1 MKLSSSYIC
10 EIEILSP
17 VHIGSGERLN
27 NGLDFL
33 IRDKKAVIVSMKKLM
48 DRLHELGSD
57 AAQSLTDAIE
67 SNRLEEWLRNQ
78 GIALHDIAKRSHP
91 VTERVIREIHPQ
103 ICSGTGQPFIP
114 GSSLKGAF
122 RTALLLDLATKDQF
136 KIVQDT
142 LENLIEK
149 EKVNLKFADSNI
161 TKILGKDPKFNL
173 MRSLTVGD
181 FHTAS
186 DRLFLPCTY
195 VYSLS
200 ADNKLAREK
209 KGKFDMKNFPESIG
223 KSAIAHGQIAF
234 DDYLQHHAVGKENFE
249 AFSNRLSL
257 AWLIACLRQKTEQT
271 IAKDE
276 AFFTDYGNNK
286 DCREVAAFYQKL
298 KDECE
303 NLQDNE
309 AILQIAW
316 GSGWRGMTGPLLQD
330 DDLTDELRKKLK
342 LAANRLNFPF
352 PKTRKVALTPQGARP
367 FGWIKIKFTD
377 KEEVKEK
384 ERIELQEKIEQ
395 KKFPWKSTLK
405 ELKSISDLNIL
416 QQKIKKDE
424 RIIKWLA
431 EIEEV
436 EKTIRSK
443 IVELVEDSAS
453 SIDNWGDLKQKF
465 LMNELVKQW
474 INLPEITQAVQNA
487 VNRVVTIDKKRGKWT
502 EDREKLVSKFFDAAG
517 LKWHPHSGQEEK
529 TGGSAAVNTSLL
541 KEIEQLSSWKDYRR
555 AKIKIKDLDLACCK
569 ALKKKFQE
577 WKLKK
582 SKDKTQKKTYNAIIN
597 RIKQLEKNQT

>member
-48 DRLHELGSD
+48 ERLHELGSD

-67 SNRLEEWLRNQ
+67 SNRLEEWLKNQ
-78 GIALHDIAKRSHP
+78 GIALHGISKRSYP
-91 VTERVIREIHPQ
+91 VTEHFIREIYPQ

-122 RTALLLDLATKDQF
+122 RTALLLDLAMKDQF
-136 KIVQDT
+136 EIVQDT
-142 LENLIEK
+142 VERLIRTERP
-149 EKVNLKFADSNI
+149 NLKFADTNI

-173 MRSLTVGD
+173 MRSLAVGD
-181 FHTAS
+181 FHTAF
-186 DRLFLPCTY
+186 DHLFLPCTY
-195 VYSLS
+195 VYSLNRG
-200 ADNKLAREK
+200 NKLVREK
-209 KGKFDMKNFPESIG
+209 KGKFDMKIFPESIG
-223 KSAIAHGQIAF
+223 KSAIAKGQIVF
-234 DDYLQHHAVGKENFE
+234 DNYLQHHAAGKENFE

-271 IAKDE
+271 IAKE
-276 AFFTDYGNNK
+276 YAFFSEHGNNRDCQQVASFYRELEQYHK
-286 DCREVAAFYQKL
+286 DLE
-298 KDECE
+298 
-303 NLQDNE
+303 DNE

-316 GSGWRGMTGPLLQD
+316 GSGWHGMTGPLLRD
-330 DDLTDELRKKLK
+330 AELTSELRKKLK
-342 LAANRLNFPF
+342 LAANRLDFPF

-377 KEEVKEK
+377 KEKVKEK
-384 ERIELQEKIEQ
+384 ERIELLEKIER
-395 KKFPWKSTLK
+395 KKFPWKSKLK
-405 ELKSISDLNIL
+405 ELESISDLNIL
-416 QQKIKKDE
+416 QQKIIKDAN
-424 RIIKWLA
+424 ITKWLA

-436 EKTIRSK
+436 EKAIRSK
-443 IVELVEDSAS
+443 IVELVVENAS

-474 INLPEITQAVQNA
+474 ISLPEIAQAVQNA
-487 VNRVVTIDKKRGKWT
+487 VDRVVKNDKKRGKWT
-502 EDREKLVSKFFDAAG
+502 EDRERLVSKFFDAAG
-517 LKWHPHSGQEEK
+517 LKWHSHAGREEK
-529 TGGSAAVNTSLL
+529 IGGSAAVNTSSL
-541 KEIEQLSSWKDYRR
+541 KEIEQLASWKDYRS
-555 AKIKIKDLDLACCK
+555 AKIKIKDLDLTCCK

-582 SKDKTQKKTYNAIIN
+582 SKDKTQKKTYRAITN
-597 RIKQLEKNQT
+597 RIKKLEKI

>member
-17 VHIGSGERLN
+17 VHIGTGERLN

-48 DRLHELGSD
+48 ERLHELGSD

-67 SNRLEEWLRNQ
+67 SNRLEEWLKNQ
-78 GIALHDIAKRSHP
+78 GIALHGIKKRSHP
-91 VTERVIREIHPQ
+91 VTERVIREIYPQ

-122 RTALLLDLATKDQF
+122 RTALLLDLAIKDQF

-142 LENLIEK
+142 LENLTEK

-186 DRLFLPCTY
+186 DHLFLPCTY
-195 VYSLS
+195 VYNLNRG
-200 ADNKLAREK
+200 NKLVREK
-209 KGKFDMKNFPESIG
+209 KGKFDMKIFPESIG
-223 KSAIAHGQIAF
+223 KSAIAKGQIAF
-234 DDYLQHHAVGKENFE
+234 DDYLQHHAAGKENFE

-271 IAKDE
+271 IAKE
-276 AFFTDYGNNK
+276 YAFFSEHGNNRDCQQVASFYRELEQYHK
-286 DCREVAAFYQKL
+286 DL
-298 KDECE
+298 K
-303 NLQDNE
+303 DNE

-330 DDLTDELRKKLK
+330 ADLTGELREKLK
-342 LAANRLNFPF
+342 LARNRLDFPF

-377 KEEVKEK
+377 KEEIKEK
-384 ERIELQEKIEQ
+384 ERIELLEKIEQ
-395 KKFPWKSTLK
+395 EKFPWKSTLK
-405 ELKSISDLNIL
+405 ELESISDLNIL
-416 QQKIKKDE
+416 QQKIKRDE

-431 EIEEV
+431 EIGEV
-436 EKTIRSK
+436 EQAIRAK
-443 IVELVEDSAS
+443 VVELVKEDAP

-465 LMNELVKQW
+465 LMNELVQRW
-474 INLPEITQAVQNA
+474 ANLLVISQTVQNA
-487 VNRVVTIDKKRGKWT
+487 VDRVVKIDKKRGKWT
-502 EDREKLVSKFFDAAG
+502 EDRERLVSKFFDAAG
-517 LKWHPHSGQEEK
+517 IKWHSHAGTEETK
-529 TGGSAAVNTSLL
+529 NETTETVSLL
-541 KEIEQLSSWKDYRR
+541 REIEQLASWKEFRA
-555 AKIKIKDLDLACCK
+555 AKIKINPSLTL
-569 ALKKKFQE
+569 
-577 WKLKK
+577 
-582 SKDKTQKKTYNAIIN
+582 
-597 RIKQLEKNQT
+597 